1 MQNINET
8 KFYQALENIFTG
20 AKIEGDSGY
29 INLLKIKSSYYKLI
43 LNQFKKD
50 VNEES
55 GIIKDSFKEE
65 FFDNLKNTFLKAEVS
80 IL

>member
-1 MQNINET
+1 MQNINEV

-29 INLLKIKSSYYKLI
+29 INLLKIKFSYYKLI
-43 LNQFKKD
+43 LERFKED
-50 VNEES
+50 VKAKS

-65 FFDNLKNTFLKAEVS
+65 FFDKLYSFF
-80 IL
+80 